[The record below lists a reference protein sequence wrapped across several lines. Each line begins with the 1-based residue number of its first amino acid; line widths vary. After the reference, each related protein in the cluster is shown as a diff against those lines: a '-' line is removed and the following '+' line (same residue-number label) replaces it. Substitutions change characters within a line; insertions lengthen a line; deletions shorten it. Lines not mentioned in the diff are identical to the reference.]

1 MKKTRL
7 YPLILMA
14 PITAVLPVAISCS
27 TTQKAETSAYLDIQ
41 KISRVYL
48 NRLSIGQIASLH
60 NNEKIFYY
68 YDVNNQKQYFDA
80 ALVENNNLMLIKNQN
95 EKMAYK
101 LDFPHRSSWKQEL
114 SQFDNFNII
123 ESNEPSNIV
132 DFLNSYTFDQ
142 IDTANGF
149 NDEWFSVLA
158 EKNKHDYNQSGE
170 PYFADIQTIIFRFI
184 RDIDINFSIMNRRF
198 IVNSEKKRTI
208 FSSLFQTQYIQAKEW
223 LKQDDQKNLF
233 LELLELYLNKFNVN
247 VKKIIVD
254 WNNAK
259 VRTSYSGATDY
270 VEFEIDDILDWN
282 GNSIMPADKKSIKY
296 YINNFRNY
304 STAQKF
310 GVGQEL
316 KTKYPLFTDYI
327 SNPLLYINGGKY
339 LNVVDNIN
347 YFIKGATS
355 IDYWNAKGLMYLFS
369 NFKDEFFYIPV
380 PEHKQS
386 EDKEY
391 RIVDFNFTN
400 YFNTNQLI
408 EATVKVTKWDN
419 SVKYFTWISSNFD
432 DHGHRLKGMI
442 TKNVKPQDV
451 QVSDI
456 FSFKNKIEE
465 APEGIK
471 LDDFLNTNNKDS
483 AFQILLEKAGEH
495 LEQLFSYWDNNSR
508 RNYEAAKLTNESFQL
523 KILNAYF
530 NNYLLAYALENQKGK
545 IHSGV
550 KRIDINV
557 IPEQSQFGRAYLRL
571 DFMGFASDD
580 DLAFKSENEK
590 KYQSVYIYW
599 NGFKG
604 YGQEVTKLFDV
615 EKIEKGK

>member
-1 MKKTRL
+1 MKKRRL
-7 YPLILMA
+7 YPLMLIAPFAAILPA
-14 PITAVLPVAISCS
+14 AISCS
-27 TTQKAETSAYLDIQ
+27 VTKKSEDQGYLDIK

-48 NRLSIGQIASLH
+48 NRLSLGQIASLH

-68 YDVNNQKQYFDA
+68 YDDNDKKQYFDSA
-80 ALVENNNLMLIKNQN
+80 AVENNQLMLIKNQN
-95 EKMAYK
+95 EKVKYN
-101 LDFPHRSSWKQEL
+101 LDFPVKSSWKQIL
-114 SQFDNFNII
+114 SQFNNFNII
-123 ESNEPSNIV
+123 ESNEQSNID
-132 DFLNSYTFDQ
+132 DFLNEYTFDQ

-158 EKNKHDYNQSGE
+158 EKNQHDYNQSGE
-170 PYFADIQTIIFRFI
+170 PYFSDIQTIIFRFI

-198 IVNSEKKRTI
+198 IVNSDRERTL

-223 LKQDDQKNLF
+223 LKQDDQKKLF

-254 WNNAK
+254 WNKAK

-282 GNSIMPADKKSIKY
+282 NNSIMPQGKKAIKY

-304 STAQKF
+304 NTAQKF
-310 GVGQEL
+310 GVGQKLE
-316 KTKYPLFTDYI
+316 TKYPLFTDYI

-369 NFKDEFFYIPV
+369 NFKDEFFYIEV
-380 PEHKQS
+380 PKDKQKV
-386 EDKEY
+386 DKEY
-391 RIVDFNFTN
+391 QIVDFNFNN

-408 EATVKVTKWDN
+408 EATVKVTRWDN
-419 SVKYFTWISSNFD
+419 SFEYFTWISSNFD

-442 TKNVKPQDV
+442 VNNVKPEDV

-456 FSFKNKIEE
+456 FSYKNKIEE

-471 LDDFLNTNNKDS
+471 LSDFIKVKDTDT
-483 AFQILLEKAGEH
+483 AFHILLEKAGEH
-495 LEQLFSYWDNNSR
+495 LEQLFSYWDNDSR
-508 RNYEAAKLTNESFQL
+508 RNYEAAKLTTDSFQVKVL
-523 KILNAYF
+523 AAYF
-530 NNYLLAYALENQKGK
+530 NNYLLAYALENEKGK

-550 KRIDINV
+550 KRIDVNV
-557 IPEQSQFGRAYLRL
+557 IPDQSQFGRVYLRL
-571 DFMGFASDD
+571 DFMGFASDN
-580 DLAFKSENEK
+580 DLKFKSENEK
-590 KYQSVYIYW
+590 KYQSVYLYW

-604 YGQEVTKLFDV
+604 YSQPLNKLFEVDR
-615 EKIEKGK
+615 IERGK